1 MLLKDPR
8 PKPMFGWFDVQHLRP
23 RLAALISGRGSN
35 LEALLQASL
44 PVDWIGVISNRPE
57 ALGLNLARTYGIK
70 TQVIDHTLSCRTQ
83 FEQKVI
89 NKLDAWGVDLVVLA
103 GFMRV
108 LSPECVAHYSGRLI
122 NIHPSL
128 LPAFPGLDTHNRALQ
143 AGVKIHGCT
152 VHWVNEGVDSGQIIA
167 QAAVPVYMSDTSKTL
182 GDRVLESEH
191 RLYPAVIHAWCLSR
205 LDKLY
210 SFDMT
215 ALEEQNHTLFSGG
228 F

>member
-1 MLLKDPR
+1 MEPI
-8 PKPMFGWFDVQHLRP
+8 RP

-35 LEALLQASL
+35 LEALLRASL
-44 PVDWIGVISNRPE
+44 PVNWVGVISNRPE
-57 ALGLNLARTYGIK
+57 ALGVNLARSYEIETE
-70 TQVIDHTLSCRTQ
+70 VIDHTLSCRTQ

-89 NKLDAWGVDLVVLA
+89 NKLDAWNVDLVVLA

-128 LPAFPGLDTHNRALQ
+128 LPAFPGLDTHKRALQ

-152 VHWVNEGVDSGQIIA
+152 VHWVNETVDSGRIIA
-167 QAAVPVYMSDTSKTL
+167 QAAVPVYLSDTPKTL
-182 GDRVLESEH
+182 EARVLACEH
-191 RLYPAVIHAWCLSR
+191 RLYPAVIQAWCASR
-205 LDKLY
+205 SGGFY
-210 SFDMT
+210 SFDMNT
-215 ALEEQNHTLFSGG
+215 IVGQNHVLISGG